1 MSAEELLNA
10 MDELFGNSPLPGLS
24 QSSMVRQLRPPEV
37 PVGWQ
42 SRAADRLQ
50 QTSSALEATGAV
62 FAATDDEIKG
72 RVDVV
77 SEAVRDGK
85 AKLAAIREDYRINRA
100 RLLAFANDP
109 EVAARLAQL
118 DRVRVQDGS
127 NTVQSTQATLAAVM
141 TTRTK

>member
-37 PVGWQ
+37 PAGWQ
-42 SRAADRLQ
+42 SRAANRLQ
-50 QTSSALEATGAV
+50 QTSSELEATGAV

-72 RVDVV
+72 CVDVV
-77 SEAVRDGK
+77 CETVRDGK
-85 AKLAAIREDYRINRA
+85 AKLAAIREDYHINRA

>member
-1 MSAEELLNA
+1 
-10 MDELFGNSPLPGLS
+10 
-24 QSSMVRQLRPPEV
+24 MVRQLSPPEV
-37 PVGWQ
+37 PAGWQ

-77 SEAVRDGK
+77 SETVRDGK

-100 RLLAFANDP
+100 RLLAFAEDP
-109 EVAARLAQL
+109 EVAAQLAQL

-127 NTVQSTQATLAAVM
+127 DTVQSTQATLAAVM